1 MLIFTQTA
9 QDRIAEMLQAKG
21 QDSYAVRIRVVGRD
35 VDSFVYDFRSVEAST
50 RREDDLVVETGSF
63 QAFVD
68 PESAPLLDGASIDFG
83 GLGGGG
89 FKIDNPNPVW
99 ANDTAREVAEVIA
112 RRINPAVASHGGR
125 ITLVDVK
132 DNVAYIRMQGGCQ
145 GCGMAALTLHAGVE
159 KEIREAIPAITGVVD
174 VTRHEDGHSPYYA
187 EGEAGHSPVS
197 RE

>member
-1 MLIFTQTA
+1 MLTFTQPA
-9 QDRIAEMLQAKG
+9 QDKIAEMLNARG

-68 PESAPLLDGASIDFG
+68 PESAPLIDGAVIDFG

-99 ANDTAREVAEVIA
+99 TDDTAREVAEVIA

-159 KEIREAIPAITGVVD
+159 KEIREAIPTITGVVD
-174 VTRHEDGHSPYYA
+174 VTRHDEGHSPYYA
-187 EGEAGHSPVS
+187 QGETGQSAVKGD
-197 RE
+197 

>member
-1 MLIFTQTA
+1 MLTFTQPA
-9 QDRIAEMLQAKG
+9 QDKITEMLNAKG
-21 QDSYAVRIRVVGRD
+21 QDSYAVRIRVAGRD
-35 VDSFVYDFRSVEAST
+35 VDSFVYDFRSVESST
-50 RREDDLVVETGSF
+50 RREDDLVVDLGSF

-99 ANDTAREVAEVIA
+99 TDDTSREVAEVIA
-112 RRINPAVASHGGR
+112 NRINPAVASHGGR

-145 GCGMAALTLHAGVE
+145 GCGMAAVTLHAGIE
-159 KEIREAIPAITGVVD
+159 KEIRKAIPAITSVID
-174 VTRHEDGHSPYYA
+174 VTRHEEGNSPYYA
-187 EGEAGHSPVS
+187 QGEAGQSAVKGD
-197 RE
+197 